1 MTNIRNERERNETL
15 RAILERPLPFR
26 VRIDAGNR
34 TLDQNA
40 LSFRWY
46 GEIHRQSREFTTDQ
60 ARAFCKYH
68 FGCPIRAAAEPEFA
82 AFLGLLESRYTYE
95 ELVAAMAY
103 VEVTRHFD
111 RAQMSEY
118 LTAMQTHFRTR
129 GVLLTGWDQCF
140 DQYPE
145 QRRHAS

>member
-118 LTAMQTHFRTR
+118 LTAVQTHFRTR